1 MNNLKRRKF
10 NNLYWTY
17 LVIAICTFLMT
28 DIDYTRILAF
38 LVGIT
43 TFGISCEQIAKLT
56 GIPYSTVGRIRYN
69 SIKSIKLEH
78 VVKIAKVLDIDL
90 NELKGE

>member
-10 NNLYWTY
+10 NTLYLMLTT
-17 LVIAICTFLMT
+17 IAICTFLMT

-43 TFGISCEQIAKLT
+43 TLT
-56 GIPYSTVGRIRYN
+56 FYTFDERGKYAF
-69 SIKSIKLEH
+69 E
-78 VVKIAKVLDIDL
+78 D
-90 NELKGE
+90 GESND